1 MEMDNEL
8 WYSVFVRVG
17 NFAKV
22 PDTRREKE
30 RKTRMKLCSKRVLS
44 LLCALLLTVGL
55 IPMAAITATAE
66 LGGDFPWT
74 DEEKPMLIEQILERD
89 GFIDG
94 IWFPWFG
101 GSSGGH
107 GLTGND
113 LMAKHYNSSANSD
126 WNRVELDYVGA
137 DKIYQQIYNLKAMGY
152 NVMAYGGSI
161 YGEGVVFNEYGDVVG
176 IKEEYLAN
184 ARRLLDMCREIG
196 MPVMWN
202 VYFHSSSMPNYNGID
217 GWKVVCQMLGNRDV
231 ADHYAKNFVAPLCDM
246 LAEYPDV
253 VALVSI
259 ADEPENEIN
268 DPGVGNHFDGDRAMY
283 GVTQEN
289 MVYFM
294 KQINDTVRE
303 KLPNVAR
310 TVASNNV
317 NKAIY
322 RDFDLDLMG
331 HNRYADALNQFPNVE
346 DFVTD
351 ADPILA
357 EYNLG
362 WNKQTDDGYTQMHI
376 GFRQEMMR
384 KGYKGGF
391 SWCWMP
397 DRGDNDDSASYYLI
411 RSRYDVTSFR
421 KCVTDL
427 KHYMDEYRAEYRGE
441 TLGFTAPVMYAN
453 YGSSGK
459 VLFIPSKN
467 AVSYTVQ
474 RSDDGGQS
482 WKTLVKESTAL
493 LDRYLVG
500 RYTDTDDSR
509 PKSGYCYRVIAH
521 DKNGNTATSKPNY
534 PAGQD
539 AAHKKT
545 FVKPTFVK
553 GAYYQAT
560 TQTKAESEADTTKL
574 ISFGELMN
582 RPADPSYNLIVNGSF
597 ESTSGAQWN
606 RGTFLGD
613 YVQVVSDSTAPAGQ
627 KSLKFD
633 TSATQEEGWY
643 TFTVTGLSKNSDYV
657 LSTLIK
663 CDYLSAT
670 NKGMGSFGVIDPDTG
685 KFMTYYEYYRG
696 YARSSRETQQIYPTA
711 WDGDWHLRSVK
722 FTTGDKT
729 SMTFALYGYGSVM
742 WLDDIALYKNGQ
754 GVKYTDGT
762 SAEMNIGYIWTD
774 VTCDPRK
781 SAVKDVT
788 VDDKDYWTVGSG
800 WRRGFMSFY
809 ESRVTYGYALKYT
822 ASADPNGTYYLK
834 TIPVEKNTTYDLS
847 FDVRILKDGDGRVAL
862 MDDQK
867 DQPAEVYSAYL
878 DSETYGTDW
887 FQHNTKFNSGA
898 YDEVH
903 FGVCDLGGSAL
914 IDNIRIF
921 KIADEND
928 AVKDLKTSTVKAT
941 NNVAYG
947 KTFSV
952 EARATGDG
960 LKYQW
965 YLKSKSGKTFSK
977 SSITAKTYTV
987 KASASVDGRQIYC
1000 VITDKYGTSRK
1011 TATTTLTVKR
1021 ATPKITTQ
1029 PKTGYAQLNKT
1040 AKATVK
1046 ATGDGLKYTWYVKN
1060 AGATKYVKSS
1070 ITSSTYSV
1078 KMTEKVHGRRVY
1090 CVVKD
1095 AWGKTVQSK
1104 TVLLRRAASIVTQP
1118 KSVTVKKNTTA
1129 KVTVKAAGDG
1139 LKYTW
1144 YIKNAGSSKYSKS
1157 SITKSTYS
1165 VKMTSKVNGRYLYC
1179 VVTDKY
1185 GKTVKTSTVRVKM
1198 K

>member
-1 MEMDNEL
+1 
-8 WYSVFVRVG
+8 
-17 NFAKV
+17 
-22 PDTRREKE
+22 
-30 RKTRMKLCSKRVLS
+30 MKLCSKRVLS
-44 LLCALLLTVGL
+44 LLCAVLMLVGL
-55 IPMAAITATAE
+55 VPAAVALPDTDKM
-66 LGGDFPWT
+66 GGDFPWT
-74 DEEKPMLIEQILERD
+74 DKEEPMLIEQILERD

-101 GSSGGH
+101 GSAGGH
-107 GLTGND
+107 GLTGNE
-113 LMAKHYNSSANSD
+113 LMAKYYNQSASD
-126 WNRVELDYVGA
+126 NWARVELDYIGA

-152 NVMAYGGSI
+152 NIMAYGGSI
-161 YGEGVVFNEYGDVVG
+161 YGEGVIFSESGNVIG
-176 IKEEYLAN
+176 IKEDYLNN

-202 VYFHSSSMPNYNGID
+202 VYFHSSSGPQYHGID
-217 GWKVVCQMLGNRDV
+217 GWKTICQMLGNRTV
-231 ADHYAKNFVAPLCDM
+231 ARNYAERFVAPLCEM

-268 DPGVGNHFDGDRAMY
+268 DPGVGNHFAGDRAMY
-283 GVTQEN
+283 GVTQAD

-310 TVASNNV
+310 TVASNNE

-331 HNRYADALNQFPNVE
+331 HNRYADALNQYPNVE

-351 ADPILA
+351 ADPILT

-376 GFRQEMMR
+376 GFREEMVR

-397 DRGDNDDSASYYLI
+397 DRGDNDDGASYYLI

-427 KHYMDEYRAEYRGE
+427 RYYMDEYRAVYRGE
-441 TLGFTAPVMYAN
+441 AVGFNAPVMYAN
-453 YGSSGK
+453 YGNGK
-459 VLFIPSKN
+459 VLFIPSKG

-474 RSDDGGQS
+474 RSDDGGKT
-482 WKTLVKESTAL
+482 WKDLVVKAAADSGII
-493 LDRYLVG
+493 DKYLVG
-500 RYTDTDDSR
+500 RYTDNDSTK
-509 PKSGYCYRVIAH
+509 PKSGYCYRVIAY
-521 DKNGNTATSKPNY
+521 DKNGKAATSKPNY
-534 PAGQD
+534 AAGHDKNYKETYVAPAYSQGI
-539 AAHKKT
+539 
-545 FVKPTFVK
+545 
-553 GAYYQAT
+553 YYQKT
-560 TQTKAESEADTTKL
+560 TQTKAEAEADPTKL
-574 ISFGELMN
+574 LYFAWENN
-582 RPADPSYNLIVNGSF
+582 RPANASFNLFKNGSF
-597 ESTSGAQWN
+597 ENTTGGQWN
-606 RGTFLGD
+606 NRTFLNES
-613 YVQVVSDSTAPAGQ
+613 VSVVSDSTTPAGK
-627 KSLKFD
+627 KSLLFD
-633 TSATQEEGWY
+633 TTGKEEGWY
-643 TFTVTGLSKNSDYV
+643 SFTVSGLKKETAYV
-657 LSTLIK
+657 LSTWIK
-663 CDYLSAT
+663 GDYLKAS
-670 NKGMGSFGVIDPDTG
+670 NKGMASFGVIDPDTG
-685 KFMTYYEYYRG
+685 KFMTYYEFYRG
-696 YARSSRETQQIYPTA
+696 YARASRETQQIYPTA
-711 WDGDWHLRSVK
+711 WDKEWHLRSVL
-722 FTTGDKT
+722 FTTGDNT
-729 SMTFALYGYGSVM
+729 SMTFALYGYGSKM
-742 WLDDIALYKNGQ
+742 WLDDIALFENGN
-754 GVKYTDGT
+754 GIKYTDGT
-762 SAEMNIGYIWTD
+762 SAEMNIGFIWTD

-788 VDDKDYWTVGSG
+788 VDDKAYWNTGSG
-800 WRRGFMSFY
+800 WRNGFMSFH
-809 ESRVTYGYALKYT
+809 ESRVTYGNALKYT
-822 ASADPNGTYYLK
+822 GSESSTGLYYLK
-834 TIPVEKNTTYDLS
+834 SIPVSKNTDYYLS
-847 FDVRILKDGDGRVAL
+847 FDIKILKDGDGRVAL

-914 IDNIRIF
+914 IDNVRIF
-921 KIADEND
+921 KVADENG
-928 AVKDLKTSTVKAT
+928 AVKDLKTSSVKVV

-947 KTFSV
+947 KSASV

-965 YLKSKSGKTFSK
+965 YYKNKGASKFTLTTSITGKTYSVKMDK
-977 SSITAKTYTV
+977 SR
-987 KASASVDGRQIYC
+987 DGRQVYC

-1021 ATPKITTQ
+1021 STPKITTQ
-1029 PKTGYAQLNKT
+1029 PKTAYAKLNAT

-1046 ATGDGLKYTWYVKN
+1046 ATGDGLTYQWYVKN
-1060 AGATKYVKSS
+1060 AGATKYSKSS
-1070 ITSSTYSV
+1070 ITSATYSV

-1095 AWGKTVQSK
+1095 AWGKTVQSN

-1118 KSVTVKKNTTA
+1118 KTVTVKKNTTA

-1139 LKYTW
+1139 LTYTW
-1144 YIKNAGSSKYSKS
+1144 YIKNPGQSKYSKS
-1157 SITKSTYS
+1157 SVKSATYS
-1165 VKMTSKVNGRYLYC
+1165 CKMTAKINGRYVYC
-1179 VVTDKY
+1179 VVKDKY
-1185 GKTVKTSTVRVKM
+1185 GKTVQTKTVRVKM